1 MHEYHT
7 PSILADAIADCPLLP
22 SLVGTTGVVRALEPS
37 AGIGRLV
44 HAFSGKR
51 CSADAG
57 SRPQGTFNL
66 IVSNPPYGERG
77 GPRTRARVRA
87 RPPVSPRIRRTTHE
101 HFRLL
106 RGPGPGLA
114 RLPPANDRPRLL
126 RRLRRPQPQP
136 ARGHPRPT
144 GRPARRIP
152 RPSNAAKPPPR
163 RPTWAQPCEPPATT
177 RRPPGTTRCAAA
189 SPSR

>member
-1 MHEYHT
+1 MNIDAVRSKLPPNLVPELFGLMHEYHT

-22 SLVGTTGVVRALEPS
+22 SLAGTTCVVPALEPS

-77 GPRTRARVRA
+77 ADV
-87 RPPVSPRIRRTTHE
+87 
-101 HFRLL
+101 
-106 RGPGPGLA
+106 GPGPGS
-114 RLPPANDRPRLL
+114 PPCKSAHSEDD
-126 RRLRRPQPQP
+126 
-136 ARGHPRPT
+136 A
-144 GRPARRIP
+144 
-152 RPSNAAKPPPR
+152 
-163 RPTWAQPCEPPATT
+163 
-177 RRPPGTTRCAAA
+177 
-189 SPSR
+189 